1 MFPLPKPYVFGKNE
15 WEEKHF
21 PINENYMPKTF
32 KFSFLEKN
40 NQTELSEKE
49 NELLDRDFG
58 YKNIDE
64 LVNAFNST
72 KINEKLDKLFYKIA
86 NKLGALKS

>member
-1 MFPLPKPYVFGKNE
+1 
-15 WEEKHF
+15 
-21 PINENYMPKTF
+21 MPKTF

-64 LVNAFNST
+64 LVHAFNNT
-72 KINEKLDKLFYKIA
+72 KNDEESDKLYDRIVKKLALLKKLVDTVSNIA
-86 NKLGALKS
+86 ENKLCDKGC